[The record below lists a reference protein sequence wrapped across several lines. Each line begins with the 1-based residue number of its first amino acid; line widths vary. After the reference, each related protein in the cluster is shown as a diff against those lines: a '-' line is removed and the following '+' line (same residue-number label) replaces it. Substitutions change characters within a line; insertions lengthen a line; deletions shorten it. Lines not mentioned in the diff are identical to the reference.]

1 MAMVTIHKDK
11 LTRTVP
17 MGAYV
22 SQYASLGW
30 SIGPNESLDGD
41 KGTNTPPAPKKP
53 LNDASAKPESDA
65 EQVDE
70 PDTEELE
77 EEEEDVEYIDPED
90 LKEKPLNELDYEELR
105 ILAEYLGISLKGLK
119 NKKAVKQAIEEFQGK

>member
-1 MAMVTIHKDK
+1 MAMVTIHKEG

-30 SIGPNESLDGD
+30 SISPLNDA
-41 KGTNTPPAPKKP
+41 KGTNTPLAHKKS
-53 LNDASAKPESDA
+53 LNNDLTTSESDH
-65 EQVDE
+65 EQVNE

-77 EEEEDVEYIDPED
+77 EEDVEYVDPED

-105 ILAEYLGISLKGLK
+105 ILAEYLGINLRGLK
-119 NKKAVKQAIEEFQGK
+119 NKRAIKQAIEDFQKK

>member
-1 MAMVTIHKDK
+1 MAMVTIHKEG

-30 SIGPNESLDGD
+30 SISPNKPLNGVE
-41 KGTNTPPAPKKP
+41 GTNTPLAHKKS
-53 LNDASAKPESDA
+53 LNNDLTTSESDH

-77 EEEEDVEYIDPED
+77 EEDVEYVDPED

-105 ILAEYLGISLKGLK
+105 ILAEYLGINLRGLK
-119 NKKAVKQAIEEFQGK
+119 NKRDVKQAIEDFQKK

>member
-1 MAMVTIHKDK
+1 MAMVTIHKEG

-30 SIGPNESLDGD
+30 SINPLNGT
-41 KGTNTPPAPKKP
+41 KGTNTPSAYKKP
-53 LNDASAKPESDA
+53 LNDGLATSESDA
-65 EQVDE
+65 VQTAE
-70 PDTEELE
+70 PDTEESE
-77 EEEEDVEYIDPED
+77 EAEEDIEYVDPED

-105 ILAEYLGISLKGLK
+105 ILAEYLGISLRGLK
-119 NKKAVKQAIEEFQGK
+119 NKKAIKQAIEDFQKK

>member
-1 MAMVTIHKDK
+1 MAMVTIHKEG

-30 SIGPNESLDGD
+30 SISSCAE
-41 KGTNTPPAPKKP
+41 GTNTPSAYKKP
-53 LNDASAKPESDA
+53 LNDDLTTSESDVV
-65 EQVDE
+65 QTTE
-70 PDTEELE
+70 PDTEES
-77 EEEEDVEYIDPED
+77 EEDEEDIEYVDPED

-105 ILAEYLGISLKGLK
+105 ILAEYLGINLRGLK
-119 NKKAVKQAIEEFQGK
+119 NKRAIKQAIEDFQKK